1 MLILIFL
8 NANII
13 VLMKKSLLTLH
24 SFAKLMEN
32 TAEQHWKDVEN
43 MWSQNFPCTYDW
55 LSDFYVTQSQWYST
69 FNYITPYWKVGAK
82 TKSKTSWNLS
92 TDDKSQQ
99 HFIVLCENYVASN
112 SPS

>member
-32 TAEQHWKDVEN
+32 TAQQHWKDVEN
-43 MWSQNFPCTYDW
+43 M
-55 LSDFYVTQSQWYST
+55 
-69 FNYITPYWKVGAK
+69 
-82 TKSKTSWNLS
+82 
-92 TDDKSQQ
+92 
-99 HFIVLCENYVASN
+99 
-112 SPS
+112 